1 MTSAKLFAALAL
13 VPLVA
18 LVAGCGSSASKPTS
32 TPAVAAKQAC
42 RYVPDGIAPARKVH
56 YPPANPA
63 KKLATSATISTNQG
77 SIKLTLTGVRTP
89 CTVNSFLSLARQHFF
104 DNTRCHR
111 LTITGFY
118 LLQCGDPTA
127 TGSGGPGY
135 LFRDELSGQET
146 YGAGTVAMGN
156 AGPDTNGSQFF
167 LIYKDTQLSPQYT
180 VFGHLYA
187 AGLKVVQKIARNGIG
202 PKIFAPGDG
211 EPKKP
216 VVIKSVTQG

>member
-1 MTSAKLFAALAL
+1 MATSPKLLAALAL

-18 LVAGCGSSASKPTS
+18 LVSGCGSSKPTLS
-32 TPAVAAKQAC
+32 HPVAAKQQC
-42 RYVPDGIAPARKVH
+42 TYVPDGIAPARKVH

-63 KKLATSATISTNQG
+63 KKLVTSATISTNQG
-77 SIKLTLTGVRTP
+77 SIKLTLTGAQTP
-89 CTVNSFLSLARQHFF
+89 CTVNSFLSLAGQHFF

-111 LTITGFY
+111 LTTTSFY

-167 LIYKDTQLSPQYT
+167 LIYKDTQLPPQYT
-180 VFGHLYA
+180 VFGHLDA

-202 PKIFAPGDG
+202 PKMYAPGDG

-216 VVIKSVTQG
+216 VVIQSVTAG